1 MGNPIRVL
9 IVCDAMGYGEDDVHG
24 LGRLMIEW
32 ATGFDPTRV
41 EVTAVSLRRPRRIGE
56 ALRREGVPITF
67 LGDGRLNPIS
77 AWKLLR
83 LIRSTRSEVL
93 HLNGFG
99 AGIFGRLAGSW
110 ASIPAIIHV
119 HDSRDA
125 AETRYPWPVRM
136 LDRLLAPSTARAIAV
151 SDSVKT
157 FCIERMGF
165 RPRQVEVVHNP
176 IPRYGFDPVPD
187 QRVAELRA
195 QYGLAASAPVIG
207 TVGRL
212 FRLKGVHVLLEAFV
226 AVQHALPEARL
237 LIVGDGPERGRLEA
251 QAAELG
257 IADRTVFTG
266 FQREVAAHLRLFTVS
281 VVPSI
286 WKEPFSLVAAESLA
300 AGMPVVGSNTGGL
313 PEVVTDGRSGILVP
327 PADAA
332 RLAEALTT
340 VLQDAALRAR
350 LAEGARLESQR
361 FSLERHLG
369 HLESLFR
376 TVAATGSTC
385 AQAG

>member
-1 MGNPIRVL
+1 VATPIRVL
-9 IVCDAMGYGEDDVHG
+9 IVCDAMGYGQDDVHG

-41 EVTAVSLRRPRRIGE
+41 KATAVSLRRPRRIGE

-93 HLNGFG
+93 HLSGFG

-110 ASIPAIIHV
+110 ARIPAIVHV

-125 AETRYPWPVRM
+125 AETRYPLPVQF

-151 SDSVKT
+151 SESVKT

-187 QRVAELRA
+187 RRVAELRA
-195 QYGLAASAPVIG
+195 HYALAASAPVIG

-226 AVQHALPEARL
+226 AVRRAFPEARL
-237 LIVGDGPERGRLEA
+237 LVVGDGPERARLNA

-281 VVPSI
+281 AVPSI

-300 AGMPVVGSNTGGL
+300 AGVPVVGSRTGGL
-313 PEVVTDGRSGILVP
+313 PEVVTDGQSGILVP
-327 PADAA
+327 PADPA
-332 RLAEALTT
+332 RLADALIT

-350 LAEGARLESQR
+350 LAEGARIESQR

-369 HLESLFR
+369 HMESLFR
-376 TVAATGSTC
+376 AVAAGSTRG
-385 AQAG
+385 QAG